1 MRGDGRGWS
10 LQWLERALL
19 VLGLVCVGYYGYRSV
34 GAETFQREQ
43 TAAFTDRLHDD
54 ENASASKG
62 VIALLEI
69 PRLKLSSPVLSGDDD
84 KVLDIAIGHLPD
96 TPRPWEAG
104 NSALAAH
111 RDGLFRLLRHVRV
124 GDIVRLR
131 TEHGDFEYE
140 VRETRIVPPTDL
152 SVLRP
157 TDQRV
162 LTLIT
167 CYPFSFIGSAPER
180 FVVRA
185 NALQRLR

>member
-1 MRGDGRGWS
+1 VRGDGRGWS

-43 TAAFTDRLHDD
+43 TAAFTARLHDD

-111 RDGLFRLLRHVRV
+111 RDGLFRLLRHVRT

>member
-111 RDGLFRLLRHVRV
+111 RDGLFRLLRHVRT

>member
-1 MRGDGRGWS
+1 
-10 LQWLERALL
+10 
-19 VLGLVCVGYYGYRSV
+19 
-34 GAETFQREQ
+34 
-43 TAAFTDRLHDD
+43 
-54 ENASASKG
+54 
-62 VIALLEI
+62 
-69 PRLKLSSPVLSGDDD
+69 
-84 KVLDIAIGHLPD
+84 
-96 TPRPWEAG
+96 
-104 NSALAAH
+104 
-111 RDGLFRLLRHVRV
+111 
-124 GDIVRLR
+124 VRLR